1 MTLLV
6 SGMYSVDIRMVNEF
20 GVVAIY
26 AIYDRRP
33 LL

>member
-6 SGMYSVDIRMVNEF
+6 SGMSNVDVRMVNEF
-20 GVVAIY
+20 GAVG

-33 LL
+33 VL